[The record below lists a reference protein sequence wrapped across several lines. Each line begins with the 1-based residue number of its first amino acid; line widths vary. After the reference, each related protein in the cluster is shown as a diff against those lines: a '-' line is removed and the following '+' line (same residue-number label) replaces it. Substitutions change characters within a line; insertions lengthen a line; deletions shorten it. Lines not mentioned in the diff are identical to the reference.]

1 MDPSMIVGIVAV
13 VVVILLIVAVVV
25 VAIRSPKDADPLQTR
40 LAEFSTRERPLTL
53 EEIEMSL
60 PFSERVILPAL
71 RKLGA
76 FAEKFTPQASLL
88 EVQHLLDLAGN
99 PRGWS
104 PTIVWG
110 ARIAATV
117 LIFLGVLFLA
127 IISPPNSDFSI
138 QKNPLMM
145 LGGAVAGGAFG
156 YFLPVLLLR
165 STINRRQ
172 DAVLKAMP
180 DALDL
185 LCVCVEAGL
194 GFDQAM
200 SKVAEKWENELSI
213 AFERVIQEVRLGKL
227 RREALR
233 DMADRM
239 DVSDMTSFVA
249 AIIQAD
255 QLGVS
260 MGKVL
265 RIQSEQM
272 RMKRR
277 QRAEKKA
284 HEAPVLMLI
293 PMAFLI
299 FPSIYIVLL
308 GPSVFILMNSRSIG
322 AVFGGG

>member
-1 MDPSMIVGIVAV
+1 MPLLLIAGA
-13 VVVILLIVAVVV
+13 VVVILAIVLVIVGLRAPED
-25 VAIRSPKDADPLQTR
+25 SDPLQTR
-40 LAEFSTRERPLTL
+40 LAEYSTRERPLTL
-53 EEIEMSL
+53 EEIEL
-60 PFSERVILPAL
+60 AQPFSQRVVLPNL
-71 RKLGA
+71 RRLGQ
-76 FAEKFTPQASLL
+76 FAARFSPQSSL
-88 EVQHLLDLAGN
+88 ESVQHQLDLAGN
-99 PRGWS
+99 PRGLD
-104 PTIVWG
+104 PTTFWA
-110 ARIAATV
+110 ARIIATV
-117 LIFLGVLFLA
+117 GLGGLILVVTFLA
-127 IISPPNSDFSI
+127 PADSFLSLHTGTA
-138 QKNPLMM
+138 KALGMA
-145 LGGAVAGGAFG
+145 LGGALLGF
-156 YFLPVLLLR
+156 FLPVMLLQSR
-165 STINRRQ
+165 IKRRQ
-172 DAVLKAMP
+172 DIVLKAMP

-185 LCVCVEAGL
+185 LTVCVEAGL

-200 SKVAEKWENELSI
+200 AKVSEKWTNELSL

-239 DVSDMTSFVA
+239 DLPDMTSFVA

-265 RIQSEQM
+265 RIQSDQM

-284 HEAPVLMLI
+284 HEAPVKMLI

-299 FPSIYIVLL
+299 FPAIYIVLL
-308 GPSVFILMNSRSIG
+308 GPAALILMNSAAIH

>member
-1 MDPSMIVGIVAV
+1 MPPILIGIIVI
-13 VVVILLIVAVVV
+13 VV
-25 VAIRSPKDADPLQTR
+25 VAIILVVVGLRVPDADDPLQTR

-53 EEIEMSL
+53 EEIEL
-60 PFSERVILPAL
+60 AQPFTARVVVPAL
-71 RKLGA
+71 RRLGQ
-76 FAEKFTPQASLL
+76 FAARFTPQASL
-88 EVQHLLDLAGN
+88 ESIQHQLDLAGN
-99 PRGWS
+99 PRGLD
-104 PTIVWG
+104 PTLFWA
-110 ARIAATV
+110 ARIIATLGMGG
-117 LIFLGVLFLA
+117 LILLVTFLA
-127 IISPPNSDFSI
+127 PPDSVLSI
-138 QKNPLMM
+138 RTGTIKALAFATGGAIVGFFLPMM
-145 LGGAVAGGAFG
+145 L
-156 YFLPVLLLR
+156 LKSR
-165 STINRRQ
+165 IKRRQ
-172 DAVLKAMP
+172 DLVLKAMP

-185 LCVCVEAGL
+185 LTVCVEAGL

-200 SKVAEKWENELSI
+200 SKVAEKWENELSL

-233 DMADRM
+233 DMADRL
-239 DVSDMTSFVA
+239 DLADMTSFVA

-265 RIQSEQM
+265 RIQSDQM
-272 RMKRR
+272 RIKRR

-284 HEAPVLMLI
+284 HEAPVKMLI

-308 GPSVFILMNSRSIG
+308 GPAALILLNSPAIG

>member
-1 MDPSMIVGIVAV
+1 MPLLLIAGIVIVIVAIVLVIVG
-13 VVVILLIVAVVV
+13 L
-25 VAIRSPKDADPLQTR
+25 RSPQDTDPLQTR

-53 EEIEMSL
+53 EEIEL
-60 PFSERVILPAL
+60 AQPFSQRVLLPNL
-71 RKLGA
+71 RRLGQ
-76 FAEKFTPQASLL
+76 FASRFTPQSSL
-88 EVQHLLDLAGN
+88 ESIQHQLDLAGN
-99 PRGWS
+99 PRGFD
-104 PTIVWG
+104 PTTFWAWRIVG
-110 ARIAATV
+110 TV
-117 LIFLGVLFLA
+117 ALGGFILLVTFLA
-127 IISPPNSDFSI
+127 PADSFLSI
-138 QKNPLMM
+138 RTGTIKALAFALAGSL
-145 LGGAVAGGAFG
+145 LGF
-156 YFLPVLLLR
+156 FLPVMLLQSR
-165 STINRRQ
+165 IKRRQ
-172 DAVLKAMP
+172 DIILKAMP

-185 LCVCVEAGL
+185 LTVCVEAGL

-200 SKVAEKWENELSI
+200 SKVSEKWENELSM

-239 DVSDMTSFVA
+239 DLSDMTSFVA

-265 RIQSEQM
+265 RIQSDQM

-284 HEAPVLMLI
+284 HEAPIKMLI

-299 FPSIYIVLL
+299 FPAIYIVLL
-308 GPSVFILMNSRSIG
+308 GPAALILMNSAAIK

>member
-1 MDPSMIVGIVAV
+1 MSP
-13 VVVILLIVAVVV
+13 LLIAGILVVV
-25 VAIRSPKDADPLQTR
+25 VAIILVIVGLRSPQDQDPLQTR

-53 EEIEMSL
+53 EEIEL
-60 PFSERVILPAL
+60 AQPFSQRVLLPNL
-71 RKLGA
+71 RRLGQ
-76 FAEKFTPQASLL
+76 FAARFTPQSSL
-88 EVQHLLDLAGN
+88 ESVQHQLDLAGN
-99 PRGWS
+99 PRGLD
-104 PTIVWG
+104 PTTFWAG
-110 ARIAATV
+110 RILATV
-117 LIFLGVLFLA
+117 GLSAFILLVTFLA
-127 IISPPNSDFSI
+127 PPSSFLSI
-138 QKNPLMM
+138 RTGTVKALAFA
-145 LGGAVAGGAFG
+145 LGGALLGF
-156 YFLPVLLLR
+156 FLPVLLLQSR
-165 STINRRQ
+165 IKRRQ
-172 DAVLKAMP
+172 ELIVKAMP

-185 LCVCVEAGL
+185 LTVCVEAGL

-200 SKVAEKWENELSI
+200 SKVSEKWENDLSL

-239 DVSDMTSFVA
+239 DIPDMTSFVA

-265 RIQSEQM
+265 RIQSDQM
-272 RMKRR
+272 RVKRR

-284 HEAPVLMLI
+284 HEAPVKMLI

-299 FPSIYIVLL
+299 FPSLYIVLL
-308 GPSVFILMNSRSIG
+308 GPAALILINSPALR

>member
-1 MDPSMIVGIVAV
+1 MPILLIAGI
-13 VVVILLIVAVVV
+13 VVVILAVLLVIVGL
-25 VAIRSPKDADPLQTR
+25 RSPEDQDPLQTR

-53 EEIEMSL
+53 EEIELSQ
-60 PFSERVILPAL
+60 PFSQRVLLPNL
-71 RKLGA
+71 RRLGQ
-76 FAEKFTPQASLL
+76 FAARFTPQSSL
-88 EVQHLLDLAGN
+88 ESIQHQLDLAGN
-99 PRGWS
+99 PRGFD
-104 PTIVWG
+104 PTTFWAWRIV
-110 ARIAATV
+110 ATV
-117 LIFLGVLFLA
+117 GLGGFILLVTFIAPPDSVLSIRTGTAKALA
-127 IISPPNSDFSI
+127 FA
-138 QKNPLMM
+138 
-145 LGGAVAGGAFG
+145 LGGALLGF
-156 YFLPVLLLR
+156 FLPVMLLASR
-165 STINRRQ
+165 IKRRQ
-172 DAVLKAMP
+172 DIILKAMP

-185 LCVCVEAGL
+185 LTVCVEAGL

-200 SKVAEKWENELSI
+200 SKVSEKWENELSL
-213 AFERVIQEVRLGKL
+213 AFERVIQEIRLGKL

-233 DMADRM
+233 DMSDRM
-239 DVSDMTSFVA
+239 DIPDMTSFVA

-265 RIQSEQM
+265 RIQSDQM

-284 HEAPVLMLI
+284 HEAPVKMLI

-308 GPSVFILMNSRSIG
+308 GPAALILINSAAIK

>member
-1 MDPSMIVGIVAV
+1 MSPLLIAGILVVMVAIVLVIVG
-13 VVVILLIVAVVV
+13 L
-25 VAIRSPKDADPLQTR
+25 RSPRGTDPLQTR

-53 EEIEMSL
+53 EEIELAQPFTQRVLL
-60 PFSERVILPAL
+60 PNLRRV
-71 RKLGA
+71 GQ
-76 FAEKFTPQASLL
+76 FAARFTPQSSL
-88 EVQHLLDLAGN
+88 ESIQHQLDLAGN
-99 PRGWS
+99 PRFFD
-104 PTIVWG
+104 PTTFWAWRIV
-110 ARIAATV
+110 ATV
-117 LIFLGVLFLA
+117 GLGGFILLVTFLA
-127 IISPPNSDFSI
+127 PAGSVLSI
-138 QKNPLMM
+138 RTGTIKALALA
-145 LGGAVAGGAFG
+145 LGGSLLGF
-156 YFLPVLLLR
+156 FLPVMLLKSR
-165 STINRRQ
+165 IKRRQ
-172 DAVLKAMP
+172 DIILKAMP

-185 LCVCVEAGL
+185 LTVCVEAGL

-200 SKVAEKWENELSI
+200 SKVAEKWQNELSL

-239 DVSDMTSFVA
+239 DLSDMTSFVA

-265 RIQSEQM
+265 RIQSDQM

-284 HEAPVLMLI
+284 HEAPIKMLI
-293 PMAFLI
+293 PMAFLV
-299 FPSIYIVLL
+299 FPSIYIILL
-308 GPSVFILMNSRSIG
+308 GPAALILLNSAAIK